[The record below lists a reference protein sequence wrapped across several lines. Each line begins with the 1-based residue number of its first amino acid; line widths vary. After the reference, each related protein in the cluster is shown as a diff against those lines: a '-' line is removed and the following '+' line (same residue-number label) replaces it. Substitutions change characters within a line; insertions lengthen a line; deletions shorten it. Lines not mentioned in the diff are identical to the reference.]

1 MITHKA
7 YRYFNDVERDVR
19 DDRCGFVYSVLLRF
33 IDKSRLSKQ
42 KNMLFIHMYIML
54 CNVHRYPSRPP
65 GAVAASR

>member
-42 KNMLFIHMYIML
+42 KKHVIHTY
-54 CNVHRYPSRPP
+54 VHH
-65 GAVAASR
+65 AL